1 MSSIL
6 PEIIIIVFLILLNG
20 FLSMSETAIVSTRK
34 TRFQQLADEGDPRAR
49 TALALLNNPPRFLST
64 VQSGITLV
72 GILMGVFGGTTIAG
86 ELAGLLDRVP
96 FIAPWSG
103 AISVAIVVL
112 LITYFSIVV
121 GELIPK
127 QLALLNSEKIAL
139 GVARTMRLLSSI
151 LMPLVRVL
159 SASSGGVLKLFGVPS
174 SRSQPVSEEEIK
186 VMIDQGIEHG
196 MFAEAERDMIEGV
209 FELGDARVN
218 ELMTPRTDIAWLDIE
233 DAREETNRRIRESGF
248 SRFPVCKGGLDTVLG
263 VVRAK
268 DILAF
273 FLCDEEFDLK
283 KWMRAPLY
291 VPENALALKVLE
303 TFKKSKNH
311 VALAVD
317 EYGVVAGL
325 ITIYDI
331 LEAIVGDIPSVDET
345 DEPMAVQRKDGSWLL
360 DGLLPMD
367 KFKELFGISEVP
379 EEGSYQTLGGF
390 IMMHLGRIPGTTDAF
405 EWGSVRLEVVDM
417 DGNRVD
423 KVLAMTKKQPP
434 SDAAPSE
441 DGAATDA
448 DTGKHGE

>member
-1 MSSIL
+1 MSGIVFEIL
-6 PEIIIIVFLILLNG
+6 FIVFLILLNG
-20 FLSMSETAIVSTRK
+20 FFSMSETALVSTRK

-49 TALALLNNPPRFLST
+49 TALALLDNPPRFLST

-72 GILMGVFGGTTIAG
+72 GILMGAFGGTTIAG
-86 ELAGLLDRVP
+86 ELARLVDRVP

-103 AISVAIVVL
+103 AISVVVVVL

-127 QLALLNSEKIAL
+127 QLALLHSERIAL
-139 GVARTMRLLSSI
+139 AVARSMRITASA
-151 LMPLVRVL
+151 LMPLVRLL
-159 SASSGGVLKLFGVPS
+159 SASSGGVLKVFGVPTT
-174 SRSQPVSEEEIK
+174 RAQPVSEEEIK

-196 MFAEAERDMIEGV
+196 MFEEAERDMITGV
-209 FELGDARVN
+209 FELGDARIN
-218 ELMTPRTDIAWLDIE
+218 ELMTPRTDIVWLDIE
-233 DAREETNRRIRESGF
+233 DAREDTNKKIRESGF
-248 SRFPVCKGGLDTVLG
+248 SRFPVCRGGLDTVLG

-268 DILAF
+268 DILAC
-273 FLCDEEFDLK
+273 FLCEEEFDLA

-345 DEPMAVQRKDGSWLL
+345 EEPMAVQRKDGSWLL

-367 KFKELFGISEVP
+367 RFKELFAIGEVP

-390 IMMHLGRIPGTTDAF
+390 IMMHLGRIPSAADSF
-405 EWGSVRLEVVDM
+405 EWGNVRLEVVDM

-423 KVLAMTKKQPP
+423 KVLAMAKAQPSAAGEAKPEAEPQKK
-434 SDAAPSE
+434 
-441 DGAATDA
+441 
-448 DTGKHGE
+448 

>member
-1 MSSIL
+1 MISIV
-6 PEIIIIVFLILLNG
+6 PEIIIIVLLILLNG

-86 ELAGLLDRVP
+86 ELARLLDRIP

-103 AISVAIVVL
+103 AISVALVVL

-139 GVARTMRLLSSI
+139 AVARTMRLLASI

-159 SASSGGVLKLFGVPS
+159 SASSGGVLKLFGVS
-174 SRSQPVSEEEIK
+174 LSRAQPVSEEEIK

-196 MFAEAERDMIEGV
+196 MFEEAERDMIEGV

-218 ELMTPRTDIAWLDIE
+218 ELMTPRTDIAWLDVE
-233 DAREETNRRIRESGF
+233 DSPGETRQKINDAVF
-248 SRFPVCKGGLDTVLG
+248 SRFPVCRGGLDTVLG

-268 DILAF
+268 EILAAI
-273 FLCDEEFDLK
+273 LRDDAFDLK
-283 KWMRAPLY
+283 KLMRPPLY
-291 VPENALALKVLE
+291 VPENALALKLLE
-303 TFKKSKNH
+303 NFKKSRNH

-331 LEAIVGDIPSVDET
+331 LESIVGDIPSVDEI
-345 DEPMAVQRKDGSWLL
+345 DEPLAVQRKDGSWLL

-367 KFKELFGISEVP
+367 TFKEMFGIDEVP

-390 IMMHLGRIPGTTDAF
+390 IMMHLGKIPATADSF
-405 EWGSVRLEVVDM
+405 EWGAVRLEVVDM

-423 KVLAMTKKQPP
+423 KVLATTRKEK
-434 SDAAPSE
+434 AE
-441 DGAATDA
+441 DGRAEGEGAG
-448 DTGKHGE
+448 GKPPGK

>member
-1 MSSIL
+1 MVSIV
-6 PEIIIIVFLILLNG
+6 PEIIIIVLLILLNG

-34 TRFQQLADEGDPRAR
+34 TRFQQLADEGDLRAR

-86 ELAGLLDRVP
+86 ELARLLDRIP

-103 AISVAIVVL
+103 AISVALVVL

-139 GVARTMRLLSSI
+139 AVARTMRLLASI

-159 SASSGGVLKLFGVPS
+159 SVSSGGVLKLFGVS
-174 SRSQPVSEEEIK
+174 LSRAQPVSEEEIK

-196 MFAEAERDMIEGV
+196 MFEEAERDMIEGV

-218 ELMTPRTDIAWLDIE
+218 ELMTPRTDIAWLDVE
-233 DAREETNRRIRESGF
+233 DSPGETRQKINDAVF
-248 SRFPVCKGGLDTVLG
+248 SRFPVCRGGLDTVLG

-268 DILAF
+268 EILAAI
-273 FLCDEEFDLK
+273 LRDDAFDLK
-283 KWMRAPLY
+283 KLMRPPLY
-291 VPENALALKVLE
+291 VPENALALKLLE
-303 TFKKSKNH
+303 NFKKSRNH

-331 LEAIVGDIPSVDET
+331 LESIVD
-345 DEPMAVQRKDGSWLL
+345 
-360 DGLLPMD
+360 
-367 KFKELFGISEVP
+367 
-379 EEGSYQTLGGF
+379 
-390 IMMHLGRIPGTTDAF
+390 
-405 EWGSVRLEVVDM
+405 
-417 DGNRVD
+417 
-423 KVLAMTKKQPP
+423 
-434 SDAAPSE
+434 
-441 DGAATDA
+441 
-448 DTGKHGE
+448 

>member
-1 MSSIL
+1 MSGIL
-6 PEIIIIVFLILLNG
+6 PEIFIIVFLILLNG
-20 FLSMSETAIVSTRK
+20 FFSMSETALVSTRK
-34 TRFQQLADEGDPRAR
+34 TRFQQLADEGDARAR

-86 ELAGLLDRVP
+86 ELARLLDRVA
-96 FIAPWSG
+96 FIAAWSG

-139 GVARTMRLLSSI
+139 AVAGITRLLSSI

-159 SASSGGVLKLFGVPS
+159 SASSSGVLKLFGVPT

-196 MFAEAERDMIEGV
+196 MFEEAERDMIEGV

-218 ELMTPRTDIAWLDIE
+218 ELMTTRTDIAWLDIE
-233 DAREETNRRIRESGF
+233 DAREETNRKISESGF

-268 DILAF
+268 EILAGI
-273 FLCDEEFDLK
+273 LCDEAFDLK
-283 KWMRAPLY
+283 RWLRPPLY

-311 VALAVD
+311 IALAVD

-345 DEPMAVQRKDGSWLL
+345 EEPMAVQRKDGSWLL

-367 KFKELFGISEVP
+367 KFKELFGILEVP

-390 IMMHLGRIPGTTDAF
+390 IMMHLGRIPSTADSF
-405 EWGSVRLEVVDM
+405 EWGSVRLEIVDM

-423 KVLAMTKKQPP
+423 KVLAMARKEP
-434 SDAAPSE
+434 AE
-441 DGAATDA
+441 GADPAR
-448 DTGKHGE
+448 G